1 MGWSENKGPQVQ
13 WCVYVEISSCSLMF
27 PAKIAMALE
36 GANHTQHFQAQ
47 QYYIVQLAD
56 QSLDT
61 FWIDDFI
68 IF

>member
-1 MGWSENKGPQVQ
+1 
-13 WCVYVEISSCSLMF
+13 MF